1 MSKQDYEYRKAREAE
16 KKQSRAIQPPIA
28 ATHRV
33 KTISSKLVKFVGMIG
48 DNEVTTMF
56 IARVIGIPVG
66 PLGAV
71 LGYF

>member
-1 MSKQDYEYRKAREAE
+1 MARYTDSNTPAGILILIVLAL
-16 KKQSRAIQPPIA
+16 AIGGWIA
-28 ATHRV
+28 N
-33 KTISSKLVKFVGMIG
+33 IVKFVGMIG

-66 PLGAV
+66 LLGTV

>member
-1 MSKQDYEYRKAREAE
+1 MARYTNSNTTAGVLILIVW
-16 KKQSRAIQPPIA
+16 ALMIGGWIA
-28 ATHRV
+28 N
-33 KTISSKLVKFVGMIG
+33 IVKFVGMIG

-66 PLGAV
+66 PLGVV

>member
-1 MSKQDYEYRKAREAE
+1 MFKSKQKGFTSFELIVFTLWVA
-16 KKQSRAIQPPIA
+16 AIGGWIA
-28 ATHRV
+28 N
-33 KTISSKLVKFVGMIG
+33 IVKFVGMIG

-56 IARVIGIPVG
+56 IARVIGILVG

>member
-1 MSKQDYEYRKAREAE
+1 MARYTDSTTTAGILILIVWAL
-16 KKQSRAIQPPIA
+16 AIGGWIA
-28 ATHRV
+28 NV
-33 KTISSKLVKFVGMIG
+33 VKFVGMLG
-48 DNEVTTMF
+48 ANEVTTMF

>member
-1 MSKQDYEYRKAREAE
+1 MARYTDSNTTAGILILIVW
-16 KKQSRAIQPPIA
+16 ALMIGGWIA
-28 ATHRV
+28 N
-33 KTISSKLVKFVGMIG
+33 LVKFVGMIG